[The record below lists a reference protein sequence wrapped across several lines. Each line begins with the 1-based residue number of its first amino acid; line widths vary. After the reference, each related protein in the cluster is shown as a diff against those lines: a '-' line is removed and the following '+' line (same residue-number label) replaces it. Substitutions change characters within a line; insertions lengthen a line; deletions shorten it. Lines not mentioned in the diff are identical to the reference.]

1 MLEKGD
7 GGIIKQISKRQIE
20 VAIFVFFKKYGVTNH
35 GLGVF

>member
-20 VAIFVFFKKYGVTNH
+20 VVIFVFKKYGVTNH